1 MEDHNS
7 RLGVDSEFFAQ
18 LFVIFT
24 FYSTNLNDTVHLFCQ
39 LSVLILYVLAFLV
52 TSLVEEND
60 PDLFSSVELE
70 YLLKIQFDNIRVLK
84 QIFFLLLLSILMTLL
99 VLSKMELEMLLA
111 ITSRLSTT
119 TSAKELREKIFWI
132 EATSTTLLALL
143 LSLDSF
149 LSMLIV
155 DLSLLRITECF
166 IGVGNL
172 LELHLSSLRIFFIFV
187 RVVFNSLFL
196 EGLLYFV
203 LTGTLLHTKDLIVV
217 SVQIL
222 LT

>member
-1 MEDHNS
+1 MEDHNG

-52 TSLVEEND
+52 TSFVEEND
-60 PDLFSSVELE
+60 PDLLSSVELE
-70 YLLKIQFDNIRVLK
+70 YLLKIQFDHIRVLK

-99 VLSKMELEMLLA
+99 VLSKVELEMLLA
-111 ITSRLSTT
+111 ITSRLSTS

-132 EATSTTLLALL
+132 EATSTAFLALL

-155 DLSLLRITECF
+155 DLSLLRITESF

-172 LELHLSSLRIFFIFV
+172 LELHLSSLRVFFIFV
-187 RVVFNSLFL
+187 RVVFNSLLL

-217 SVQIL
+217 SIQIL

>member
-1 MEDHNS
+1 
-7 RLGVDSEFFAQ
+7 
-18 LFVIFT
+18 
-24 FYSTNLNDTVHLFCQ
+24 
-39 LSVLILYVLAFLV
+39 
-52 TSLVEEND
+52 
-60 PDLFSSVELE
+60 
-70 YLLKIQFDNIRVLK
+70 
-84 QIFFLLLLSILMTLL
+84 MTLL
-99 VLSKMELEMLLA
+99 VLSKVELEMLLA
-111 ITSRLSTT
+111 TSRLSTT

-172 LELHLSSLRIFFIFV
+172 LELHLSSLRVFFIFV
-187 RVVFNSLFL
+187 RVVFNSLLL